1 MLEEIG
7 RRCDGLCSLPGC
19 CYWRNTAPLHED
31 GAVAAV
37 VSPLFSVSSG
47 GFLLLPM
54 ADLVAAVV
62 WPAEWSKSEEQK
74 QGKLW
79 WPREKGTAERED
91 LWRRELICG

>member
-1 MLEEIG
+1 M
-7 RRCDGLCSLPGC
+7 
-19 CYWRNTAPLHED
+19 LHED

-62 WPAEWSKSEEQK
+62 WPA
-74 QGKLW
+74 G
-79 WPREKGTAERED
+79 
-91 LWRRELICG
+91 WRRADLRLAEGRSVLWALLLLTEGELVRYWRKGW